1 MLLDHYHYHYHYHLQ
16 ARHAQAAQ
24 DDAANAQEYAHEA
37 SEALLARLESVVTLT
52 DTAGPL
58 VALQVQDSAAVT
70 SGEVMKLARRLSR
83 GATSDSMPR
92 AEREAT
98 FIAASTLLDR
108 LEIEVLAAKDAVF
121 KAEAEH
127 GAAAQKLHVL
137 RSANA
142 NASATLS
149 FGARVHARTP
159 QHPPAVADA
168 LDAASRAVDAA
179 TAQLAR
185 GVDGWLRDA
194 AGAQARL
201 GEAEE
206 RVMAAEE
213 SVDAH
218 RLEQL
223 RSAQLRKQLV
233 ARLDALRVRHRKASD
248 AVAELGGDGGGGRGA
263 VLMGLLGS
271 TDEALERAEQELS
284 HNLNVNLE
292 LGAAAMVKS
301 SSLPTLSDLEEG
313 VAQEE
318 RALAQAIADREARQ
332 LEMRKMEALLPEVC
346 RSWLQRTVLVGRCFF
361 LFQQLPNKYFHPI
374 ASNHPPCPSPPP
386 PTLTLAS

>member
-1 MLLDHYHYHYHYHLQ
+1 M
-16 ARHAQAAQ
+16 
-24 DDAANAQEYAHEA
+24 
-37 SEALLARLESVVTLT
+37 VTLT

-98 FIAASTLLDR
+98 VIAASTLLDR
-108 LEIEVLAAKDAVF
+108 LEIEVLAAKEAVL

-248 AVAELGGDGGGGRGA
+248 AVAELGGDGGGGRGRGA
-263 VLMGLLGS
+263 ALMGLLGS
-271 TDEALERAEQELS
+271 TDETLERAEQELS

-318 RALAQAIADREARQ
+318 RALAQAITDREARQ
-332 LEMRKMEALLPEVC
+332 LEMRKMETLLPEVC
-346 RSWLQRTVLVGRCFF
+346 RSWLQYNEL
-361 LFQQLPNKYFHPI
+361 
-374 ASNHPPCPSPPP
+374 
-386 PTLTLAS
+386 